1 MYSAARSSPREG
13 VARPSRASDARKE
26 TSALRSLARTCAAMR
41 SASGG
46 WPCAASRPAAAR
58 EAKVASGK
66 FRERTIP
73 MIPLSPLLRQVDHAA
88 AGLGAASAPHLSDVL
103 VEAVVHRQLL
113 AAADGALAHVE
124 DVALEVHGAQVGIA
138 AMVDDLGARAAERA
152 VKRPVI
158 VQREEVSHWSGTP
171 PLGLAAADSLA
182 RVLDDFAPRR
192 DRFLGVDPAPVDPG
206 LADGESE
213 LGVPWI
219 DRRCLDEN
227 ASHVVFQIVAQ
238 GSTLCT
244 VGQASGGLSIRAY
257 KKIRSDP

>member
-1 MYSAARSSPREG
+1 MYSAARSRPREG
-13 VARPSRASDARKE
+13 VARPSRASAAKKE
-26 TSALRSLARTCAAMR
+26 TSALRSLARTWAAIR

-58 EAKVASGK
+58 EARVASGR
-66 FRERTIP
+66 FRKRTIP
-73 MIPLSPLLRQVDHAA
+73 MIASTGLLGQVNHAA
-88 AGLGAASAPHLSDVL
+88 AGLGAASALHLSDVL

-113 AAADGALAHVE
+113 TAADGALAHVE

-152 VKRPVI
+152 IERPVI
-158 VQREEVSHWSGTP
+158 VQREEVGDRPSAP

-192 DRFLGVDPAPVDPG
+192 DGFLVVDPAPVDPG

-213 LGVPWI
+213 MGVPWV

-227 ASHVVFQIVAQ
+227 ASHVVFQIVAET
-238 GSTLCT
+238 S
-244 VGQASGGLSIRAY
+244 R
-257 KKIRSDP
+257 